1 MIEELDRVAPTRAL
15 PEHGLIA
22 GDIGAVVGV
31 HQGGK
36 GFTIEFVSFDGKTIA
51 IATLG
56 AGAVRPLRPRE
67 IPHVRELA

>member
-1 MIEELDRVAPTRAL
+1 MIEELDRVALTCNL

-36 GFTIEFVSFDGKTIA
+36 GYTLEFMALDGTTIA
-51 IATLG
+51 IVTLD
-56 AGAVRPLRPRE
+56 AESVRQLREHEVAHARAV
-67 IPHVRELA
+67 A

>member
-1 MIEELDRVAPTRAL
+1 MIEELDRVALTRSV

-31 HQGGK
+31 HEGGK
-36 GFTIEFVSFDGKTIA
+36 GYTLEFVAFDGKTIA
-51 IATLG
+51 IVTLD
-56 AGAVRPLRPRE
+56 ADSVRALRSRE

>member
-1 MIEELDRVAPTRAL
+1 MIEELDRVALTRAL

-36 GFTIEFVSFDGKTIA
+36 GYTLEFVAFDGKTIA
-51 IATLG
+51 IVTLDADG
-56 AGAVRPLRPRE
+56 VRPLRARE
-67 IPHVRELA
+67 IPHVRELV